1 MGMDWSL
8 VGNFAAAITA
18 ILNPLGNLL
27 LFIALTAREP
37 RAVRRALATLLAA
50 TIFGFLLMFLLIGR
64 ILLEFFG
71 VSLAAFQIAGGI
83 LLLLIGIGM
92 VQGQT
97 GRSKQEAVA
106 TMEGQTH
113 KEAPVSLWIPVQP
126 SLKQLEPC
134 LETEGIWQGA
144 WGSYSK
150 LVIPLG
156 VPIFVG
162 PGSIS
167 TVILYASQANSRE
180 TLMGLI
186 TVLAGVSLAIL
197 GCLLVGEWLKRALN
211 ETGLDIAV
219 RLLGLLLAAIGIQF
233 MLGGLSSATVN
244 FINPEILQI

>member
-1 MGMDWSL
+1 MDWSL
-8 VGNFAAAITA
+8 VGNFAAAVVA

-27 LFIALTAREP
+27 LFITLTAREP
-37 RAVRRALATLLAA
+37 NPVRRALAALLAA
-50 TIFGFLLMFLLIGR
+50 TIFGFLLVFLLIGR
-64 ILLEFFG
+64 VILDFFG

-106 TMEGQTH
+106 SMEGQPH
-113 KEAPVSLWIPVQP
+113 QESAPVSLWIPVQP

-134 LETEGIWQGA
+134 AEDRGIWQGA

-167 TVILYASQANSRE
+167 TVILYASQADSRE
-180 TLMGLI
+180 TLTGLVV
-186 TVLAGVSLAIL
+186 VLAGVSILVL
-197 GCLLVGEWLKRALN
+197 GCLLAGEWLKRALN

-233 MLGGLSSATVN
+233 MLGGLAGATVN
-244 FINPEILQI
+244 FINPDILQI